1 MSAIKNYFWDE
12 INERE
17 SAPYDEPYFEEYD
30 IIEPA
35 LTNEP
40 FTNDLPF

>member
-1 MSAIKNYFWDE
+1 MSYIKNYFWDE
-12 INERE
+12 LQDDESSMRE
-17 SAPYDEPYFEEYD
+17 PDFYHDEYD

-40 FTNDLPF
+40 INDLPF